1 MLDRV
6 NLLTSKQMAS
16 FVTDGFLRFDALVPD
31 ALNQAAMRELDGG
44 LKGAPY
50 GTPFAQLY
58 PSPSVMGQILRLPAI
73 QGIITSLVGPNPL
86 FDHHAIHT
94 RAANETQSQHLHGD
108 AVIDTRMHFDIQ
120 LMYYPHDIPLE
131 MGGTVLVPGSHFRR
145 INESD
150 IGRYQNMRGQIA
162 MVCKAGTLLALHH
175 GIWHCGR
182 RNQTDRIRYMYK
194 IRLNPTVRQLRL
206 WNTDDLHDP
215 EVGQILS
222 QRQPWYEWAT
232 GRLEIMNRS
241 KMWRFL
247 TGDDSYDTDYWL
259 KRVENTPEQ
268 VLASAE

>member
-1 MLDRV
+1 MLDRA

-16 FVTDGFLRFDALVPD
+16 FVTDGFLRFDSLIPD
-31 ALNQAAMRELDGG
+31 ELNKAAMRELDGG
-44 LKGAPY
+44 LRGAPY
-50 GTPFAQLY
+50 GTPFSQLY
-58 PSPSVMGQILRLPAI
+58 PSPSAMGQILRLPVV

-94 RAANETQSQHLHGD
+94 RAANEAQSQHLHGD

-131 MGGTVLVPGSHFRR
+131 MGGTLLVPGSHFRH

-162 MVCKAGTLLALHH
+162 MVCKGGTLLALHH

-194 IRLNPTVRQLRL
+194 LRLNPTVRQKLL
-206 WNTDDLHDP
+206 WNTDDLNDP
-215 EVGQILS
+215 EIGQILS

-259 KRVENTPEQ
+259 KRVENMPER